1 MKRTI
6 LAAVLMLMVAGLA
19 TTRAMAAGAED
30 LYKSKCAMCH
40 GPDGSGDTTMGKK
53 YNIRDLRS
61 ADVQKESDAQ
71 LEEIITKGKNKMP
84 SYDGKLTKD
93 QIKDLVAYIRTLKK

>member
-6 LAAVLMLMVAGLA
+6 LAAVLILMVAGLA
-19 TTRAMAAGAED
+19 TTKAMAAGGED

-40 GPDGSGDTTMGKK
+40 AADGGGDTTMGKK

-61 ADVQKESDAQ
+61 ADVQKQTDAQ
-71 LEEIITKGKNKMP
+71 LGEVVTKGKNKMP
-84 SYDGKLTKD
+84 AYDGKLTPD
-93 QIKDLVAYIRTLKK
+93 QIKDVVAFIRTLKK

>member
-6 LAAVLMLMVAGLA
+6 LAAVLVLMVAGLA
-19 TTRAMAAGAED
+19 TTKAMAAPAGD

-40 GPDGSGDTTMGKK
+40 AADGSGDTTMGKK

-61 ADVQKESDAQ
+61 ADVQKDTDAQ
-71 LEEIITKGKNKMP
+71 LSGVITKGKDKMP
-84 SYDGKLTKD
+84 SYDGKIPAD